1 MNNDSKRFNINYYL
15 VIGAYIGLFYFGL
28 IDNGRG
34 PAYPSIIKDLN
45 LTNWGGSLFFA
56 FSSLMSFITTILS
69 SFWLKKLKL
78 MQGMKVSWLF
88 LSLSAFCLGLCGLW
102 ESQTLLYLA
111 SIIQGVGMG
120 ITGMNMNLMIEA
132 GAPSLYRRRFFGGL
146 HATYGIASFSAPLLF
161 TISRNFKLVWEEYFF
176 LLGTIGITLL
186 FFFPLFFTTTN
197 GDEFSYEEPKDE
209 TIPISFL
216 YLLAISLCVGMYV
229 ASEIVVSSRLVLFLE
244 TLHSM
249 PNNQA
254 NLYLSSF
261 FILLMIGRLMLGF
274 INIPMRSQSLL
285 VLSLLLTSAFCFFGK
300 DYPIF
305 LSLSGLTM
313 SVFFPSFMDWI
324 AEAFPNNFQRVM
336 RFAMAGIG
344 AHLVLMHLSFGRIAD
359 SLGIEKAMNL
369 PFILSFI
376 SLLLLLISLL
386 NHRRI
391 TKKMR
396 DLQ

>member
-1 MNNDSKRFNINYYL
+1 
-15 VIGAYIGLFYFGL
+15 
-28 IDNGRG
+28 
-34 PAYPSIIKDLN
+34 
-45 LTNWGGSLFFA
+45 
-56 FSSLMSFITTILS
+56 
-69 SFWLKKLKL
+69 
-78 MQGMKVSWLF
+78 
-88 LSLSAFCLGLCGLW
+88 
-102 ESQTLLYLA
+102 
-111 SIIQGVGMG
+111 
-120 ITGMNMNLMIEA
+120 
-132 GAPSLYRRRFFGGL
+132 
-146 HATYGIASFSAPLLF
+146 
-161 TISRNFKLVWEEYFF
+161 
-176 LLGTIGITLL
+176 
-186 FFFPLFFTTTN
+186 
-197 GDEFSYEEPKDE
+197 
-209 TIPISFL
+209 
-216 YLLAISLCVGMYV
+216 
-229 ASEIVVSSRLVLFLE
+229 
-244 TLHSM
+244 M